1 MRRLVARRGTNALL
15 HLALLTFGALWV
27 YPFVW
32 MLFSSLKTNT
42 EYIASGIRLLPESAQ
57 WSNFSRAWRVG
68 HFSAYFANSAIVT
81 AATVVIV
88 VVLSALAG
96 YALGRV
102 RFPGARVLLAAF
114 TATMFIPKGYTILPV
129 YQLIKHLGLL
139 NTMPGV
145 ILAESSG
152 AHVLFILL
160 YTAHFR
166 SLPQELEESAEIDGS
181 GFFRTFRQIMLPLS
195 LPIVS
200 TTVIMQFIWT
210 WNSFFVPLIFTLNK
224 PELRTLAVG
233 MFSFTGENTVD
244 WSGMAAGASISL
256 IPVMVVFILFQR
268 YFINGIAGSVKG

>member
-1 MRRLVARRGTNALL
+1 MKRHFSKRGPDALL
-15 HLALLTFGALWV
+15 HLFLLAVGAAWV

-32 MLFSSLKTNT
+32 MFFSSLKTNT
-42 EYIASGIRLLPESAQ
+42 EYIAAGIRLLPEAAQ
-57 WSNFSRAWRVG
+57 WDNFARAWRVG
-68 HFSAYFANSAIVT
+68 HFSTYFLNSAIVT
-81 AATVVIV
+81 AATVLLV
-88 VVLSALAG
+88 VVVAALAG

-102 RFPGARVLLAAF
+102 RFPGAKWLLLAF
-114 TATMFIPKGYTILPV
+114 TATMFIPKGYTIIPV
-129 YQLIKHLGLL
+129 YQIIKHLGLL
-139 NTMPGV
+139 NTIPGV

-160 YTAHFR
+160 YAAHFR
-166 SLPQELEESAEIDGS
+166 SLPKELEESAEIDGS

-195 LPIVS
+195 MPVVS

-233 MFSFTGENTVD
+233 MFAFTGENTVD
-244 WSGMAAGASISL
+244 WTGMAAGASISL
-256 IPVMVVFILFQR
+256 LPVILVFILFQR